1 MNSPSLYLHPDRDT
15 CAAELAQVLAGRLR
29 ADLQGGGRARLLL
42 AGGQSPAPLLGRLAG
57 EALDWSRVDL
67 SPTDERWVAA
77 GDAASNLQLLRTALP
92 QAQCLDPRQG
102 ATPQEA
108 AQAWGERLAGWL
120 PLTAVLLGMGEDGH
134 IASLFPCMPGLA
146 SALAEDAAPAAL
158 VGVAPVEP
166 RIRLSS
172 NLALLRRSGW
182 LGLLVFGSAK
192 RELLE
197 AVLADR
203 PETRQL
209 PVHALVRQAGSR
221 LHLHWAP

>member
-1 MNSPSLYLHPDRDT
+1 MNSPSLYLQPDRDT

-29 ADLQGGGRARLLL
+29 ADLQDGGRGRLLL
-42 AGGQSPAPLLGRLAG
+42 AGGQSPVPLLGRLAG

-77 GDAASNLQLLRTALP
+77 DDAASNLQLLHAALP
-92 QAQCLDPRQG
+92 QAQLLDPRQG
-102 ATPQEA
+102 ATPEEA

-134 IASLFPCMPGLA
+134 IASLFPGMPGIEA
-146 SALAEDAAPAAL
+146 ALAEDASPAAL
-158 VGVAPVEP
+158 VGEAPVAP
-166 RIRLSS
+166 RLRLSA
-172 NLALLRRSGW
+172 NLALLQRSGW

-192 RELLE
+192 RTLLE

-203 PETRQL
+203 PDTRQL
-209 PVHALVRQAGSR
+209 PVHALVQQAGSR
-221 LHLHWAP
+221 LQVHWAP

>member
-1 MNSPSLYLHPDRDT
+1 MSSPILYLHPDRDT
-15 CAAELAQVLAGRLR
+15 CANELTQVLGGRLR
-29 ADLQGGGRARLLL
+29 ADLQDGGRARLLL
-42 AGGQSPAPLLGRLAG
+42 AGGQSPVPLLGRLAG
-57 EALDWSRVDL
+57 EALDWSRVEL

-92 QAQCLDPRQG
+92 QARFLDPRQG

-108 AQAWGERLAGWL
+108 AQAWGELLASWL

-134 IASLFPCMPGLA
+134 IASLFPNMPGLA

-158 VGVAPVEP
+158 VGVAPVTP
-166 RIRLSS
+166 QLRLSA
-172 NLALLRRSGW
+172 NLALLRCSGW

-192 RELLE
+192 RALLE

-209 PVHALVRQAGSR
+209 PVHALVQQAGSQ
-221 LHLHWAP
+221 LQIHWAP

>member
-15 CAAELAQVLAGRLR
+15 CAAELAQVLVGRLR
-29 ADLQGGGRARLLL
+29 ADLQDGGRARLLL
-42 AGGQSPAPLLGRLAG
+42 AGGQSPVPLLGRLAG
-57 EALDWSRVDL
+57 EALDWSRVEL

-77 GDAASNLQLLRTALP
+77 DDVASNLQLLRTALP
-92 QAQCLDPRQG
+92 QAQLLDPRLG
-102 ATPQEA
+102 ATPEEA

-134 IASLFPCMPGLA
+134 IASLFPGMPGIA
-146 SALAEDAAPAAL
+146 SALTEDASPAAL
-158 VGVAPVEP
+158 VGVAPVAP
-166 RIRLSS
+166 QVRLSA

-182 LGLLVFGSAK
+182 LGLLVFGGAK

-203 PETRQL
+203 PDTRQL

-221 LHLHWAP
+221 LQVHWAP